1 MTLIRTPAAVIKA
14 SRLSGISERL
24 KFPSDLGAHAMIINF
39 EKYSYS
45 TAQTGAVNSVNSGT
59 IVLPIPTNLVDST
72 SISANDSQL
81 GITGAAAMALMNAS
95 GMSAKQAG
103 ADTYSAILSQLKK
116 LMEPSPSG
124 SDREPS
130 ATNDALSTFR
140 AFTKFT
146 GRNLLDAALP
156 GAGMAADLTSGT
168 AVNPHQT
175 LEFNGVAL
183 KNHSFVWTFS
193 PRNEDESIV
202 LKRIIKK
209 IKTSML
215 PAYDSIGGFQK
226 ALLTYPDLIKIGL
239 VGVDQ
244 DFFYYYKPSLVKGL
258 TINYNEGD
266 SLSLFSGGKPV
277 QITMTMEI
285 MEAQIHTKSD
295 YEDSVI

>member
-1 MTLIRTPAAVIKA
+1 MTVIRTVDGVIQA
-14 SRLSGISERL
+14 SRRSGISERL

-59 IVLPIPTNLVDST
+59 IILPIPTNLVDST
-72 SISANDSQL
+72 SISANESQL
-81 GITGAAAMALMNAS
+81 GITGAAAMGIMNAS
-95 GMSAKQAG
+95 GVSAKQAG
-103 ADTYSAILSQLKK
+103 ADTYSAIESLLKNF
-116 LMEPSPSG
+116 MNPADSG
-124 SDREPS
+124 GKPS

-156 GAGMAADLTSGT
+156 GAGMAADLASGT

-193 PRNEDESIV
+193 PRNENESIV
-202 LKRIIKK
+202 LKNIIKK

-226 ALLTYPDLIKIGL
+226 ALLTYPDLIKISL
-239 VGVDQ
+239 VGVNQ
-244 DFFYYYKPSLVKGL
+244 DFFYRYKPSLVKGL

-266 SLSLFSGGKPV
+266 SLSLFSGGLPV

>member
-1 MTLIRTPAAVIKA
+1 MTFITADAVIKA
-14 SRLSGISERL
+14 SRLSGIRTSL
-24 KFPSDLGAHAMIINF
+24 KFPADLGAQAMIINF
-39 EKYSYS
+39 NQYSYS
-45 TAQTGAVNSVNSGT
+45 ATQTGAVNTVNNGT

-72 SISANDSQL
+72 SISANESQL
-81 GITGAAAMALMNAS
+81 GITGAAAMELMNAG

-103 ADTYSAILSQLKK
+103 ADTYSAILSQLKN
-116 LMEPSPSG
+116 LMNPADSG
-124 SDREPS
+124 GKPS

-146 GRNLLDAALP
+146 GRNLLDATLP
-156 GAGMAADLTSGT
+156 GAGMAADLATGT

-193 PRNEDESIV
+193 PRNADESIV
-202 LKRIIKK
+202 LKDIIKK
-209 IKTSML
+209 IKSSML

-226 ALLTYPDLIKIGL
+226 ALLTYPDLINISL
-239 VGVDQ
+239 AGVDQ

-295 YEDSVI
+295 YEGK

>member
-1 MTLIRTPAAVIKA
+1 MTFIRTPDSVIQA
-14 SRLSGISERL
+14 SRRSGTSARL

-45 TAQTGAVNSVNSGT
+45 STQTGAVNSVNSGT

-72 SISANDSQL
+72 SIAANDSQL
-81 GITGAAAMALMNAS
+81 GITGAAAMGLMNAS
-95 GMSAKQAG
+95 GISAKQAG
-103 ADTYSAILSQLKK
+103 ADSYSAIESQLKN
-116 LMEPSPSG
+116 LLNPADSG
-124 SDREPS
+124 GKPS

-146 GRNLLDAALP
+146 GRNLLDSVLP

-175 LEFNGVAL
+175 LDFNGVAL
-183 KNHSFVWTFS
+183 KSHSFIWTFS
-193 PRNEDESIV
+193 PRNANESIV
-202 LKRIIKK
+202 LKNIIKK

-226 ALLTYPDLIKIGL
+226 ALLTYPDLIKISL
-239 VGVDQ
+239 AGVDQ
-244 DFFYYYKPSLVKGL
+244 DYFYYYKPSLIKGL
-258 TINYNEGD
+258 QISYNEGD
-266 SLSLFSGGKPV
+266 SLTMFAGGKPV

-295 YEDSVI
+295 YEDISNV